1 MGGGGMTAKERL
13 ALEVDLEGAGP
24 PEVPGLEVGP
34 EDPSPFHAV
43 ASWVAAKW
51 PWASFAGITARMW
64 PYLGGKFLKE
74 AVDLGPQEAVDLG
87 PLGTVWVDPP
97 KTLWAWQPPGGEG

>member
-43 ASWVAAKW
+43 SRWVAAMW
-51 PWASFAGITARMW
+51 PWARFAGITARMW
-64 PYLGGKFLKE
+64 PYLGGE
-74 AVDLGPQEAVDLG
+74 VSQGGGGPW
-87 PLGTVWVDPP
+87 PLW
-97 KTLWAWQPPGGEG
+97 GGLDRRP

>member
-1 MGGGGMTAKERL
+1 MGGGMTAKERL

-24 PEVPGLEVGP
+24 PEVPALEVGP
-34 EDPSPFHAV
+34 EDPCPLHAV
-43 ASWVAAKW
+43 ARWVAAMW
-51 PWASFAGITARMW
+51 PWARFVGITARMW

-74 AVDLGPQEAVDLG
+74 AVDFG